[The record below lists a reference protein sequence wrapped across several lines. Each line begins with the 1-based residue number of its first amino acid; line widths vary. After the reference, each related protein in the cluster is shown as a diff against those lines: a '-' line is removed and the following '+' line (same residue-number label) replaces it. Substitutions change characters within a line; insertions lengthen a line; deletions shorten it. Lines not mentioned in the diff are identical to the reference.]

1 MDTAVKY
8 VVVLVA
14 GAGLVYY
21 YTSTD
26 KKAQKTPAVQD
37 VKRETKKAARKVQ
50 SYAEKTAK
58 SVPDVSAVGLPDA
71 QEDTSQSVPKKRKAN
86 PQPAYQAHVAPVSEL
101 DDDQGIDQS
110 TRQFAEQMRQVRQG
124 VDVKKTDRGETRV
137 KTIKPKSGQITS
149 PVLSSASSQAEDK
162 PLPPAGLS
170 PALNSAGIDD
180 MLEKEAPGPNSLRI
194 TAPMAPV
201 RDKANKVKKEEVVE
215 TKKQRQNRKK
225 REEKQAAMAEER
237 RQQKVLEE
245 QQRRTARIARNE
257 PARNGTSIPP
267 APVSNPWSEQNARI
281 EAQVASSSK
290 QIQLLDTFDVDS
302 NSSSNAGEAN
312 STAAT
317 STTDQIPA
325 GLDVE
330 DADYKKIM
338 EESNVED
345 GWTDVKTSKKS
356 RKQTTNGDATPVPGA
371 ANGHS
376 NKQQLTTGGSSSKF
390 SALQDELEERA
401 DTDSQWTV

>member
-8 VVVLVA
+8 VVVLAA

-26 KKAQKTPAVQD
+26 KKAQKPTVGQE

-50 SYAEKTAK
+50 GYADKAAKAVPNVSTTGLSDVQGDTAQ
-58 SVPDVSAVGLPDA
+58 SA
-71 QEDTSQSVPKKRKAN
+71 SKKRKATA
-86 PQPAYQAHVAPVSEL
+86 QPVQQSHVTPVVER
-101 DDDQGIDQS
+101 DDDQGFDQS
-110 TRQFAEQMRQVRQG
+110 TRQFAEQMRQARQG
-124 VDVKKTDRGETRV
+124 VDVKKTDRSETRV
-137 KTIKPKSGQITS
+137 KTIKPKNGHIAP
-149 PVLSSASSQAEDK
+149 PVLSSESSQAEDDQ
-162 PLPPAGLS
+162 LPPVESS
-170 PALNSAGIDD
+170 PALKSTGIDD

-194 TAPMAPV
+194 TAPTAPA
-201 RDKANKVKKEEVVE
+201 REKSNKVKKEEVVE

-237 RQQKVLEE
+237 RQQKALEE

-257 PARNGTSIPP
+257 PAKNGTSIPP
-267 APVSNPWSEQNARI
+267 APANNPWREQNAQA
-281 EAQVASSSK
+281 EAQVVSSSN
-290 QIQLLDTFDVDS
+290 QNQLLDTFDVDS

-317 STTDQIPA
+317 STTDQTPA
-325 GLDVE
+325 SLGAE

-338 EESNVED
+338 EESNLED
-345 GWTDVKTSKKS
+345 GWTDVKTSKKA
-356 RKQTTNGDATPVPGA
+356 RKQTTNGDVTPVPSA
-371 ANGHS
+371 ANGSS
-376 NKQQLTTGGSSSKF
+376 NKKQVTTSGLSSKF

-401 DTDSQWTV
+401 DTDSQWTA

>member
-8 VVVLVA
+8 VVVLAA

-26 KKAQKTPAVQD
+26 KKGQKTPAVQD

-50 SYAEKTAK
+50 SYTEKAAK
-58 SVPDVSAVGLPDA
+58 AVPNVSATAAPDA
-71 QEDTSQSVPKKRKAN
+71 PEDTSQSVPKKRKAN
-86 PQPAYQAHVAPVSEL
+86 PQPAYQAHAAPVAER

-124 VDVKKTDRGETRV
+124 VDVKRTDRGETRV

-149 PVLSSASSQAEDK
+149 PVLSSGSSQAEDE
-162 PLPPAGLS
+162 PLSSAGLS
-170 PALNSAGIDD
+170 PALDSTGIDD
-180 MLEKEAPGPNSLRI
+180 MLEKEALGPNSLRI
-194 TAPMAPV
+194 TAPLAPV
-201 RDKANKVKKEEVVE
+201 REKANKFKKEEVVE

-245 QQRRTARIARNE
+245 QQRRTARVARNE

-267 APVSNPWSEQNARI
+267 APVSNPWSEQNARS
-281 EAQVASSSK
+281 EAQVAALSN
-290 QIQLLDTFDVDS
+290 QNQLLDTFDVDS

-317 STTDQIPA
+317 STTDQAPA
-325 GLDVE
+325 GPGAE

-338 EESNVED
+338 QESNLED

-356 RKQTTNGDATPVPGA
+356 KKQTTNGDATPVPGA
-371 ANGHS
+371 ANGNS
-376 NKQQLTTGGSSSKF
+376 KKQQVTTGGSSSKF
-390 SALQDELEERA
+390 SALQDELEDRA
-401 DTDSQWTV
+401 ETDSQWTV